1 MTAIKVI
8 RIITAAGL
16 FVLAAKDLLSEEPEE
31 KKKKK
36 KNMKSLRLM
45 HKH

>member
-8 RIITAAGL
+8 RIIVATGL

-31 KKKKK
+31 KKKEEE
-36 KNMKSLRLM
+36 
-45 HKH
+45 KHEFVTIDA

>member
-31 KKKKK
+31 KKK
-36 KNMKSLRLM
+36 NMNSLRLM

>member
-8 RIITAAGL
+8 RIIAAAGL

-31 KKKKK
+31 KKSG
-36 KNMKSLRLM
+36 ND
-45 HKH
+45 